1 MTILRR
7 NNAGESLHETEL
19 VRHFWEMHRETHP
32 QICPPPLPVGRAP
45 TPPPQP
51 TCSSL
56 TAGNRLNRD
65 QSKPVVVDSHVE
77 RVSELLFRSPPC
89 SSAVPVFRLLVLQQW
104 DKCKHW
110 SHSHMDTQTEGGL
123 MRDGSLAKHTH
134 THTPGGICLPTEL
147 QVADVTKA
155 LSSSHDLLTYSASI
169 IN

>member
-7 NNAGESLHETEL
+7 NNAGESLHEEEL

-45 TPPPQP
+45 TPAPQP

-110 SHSHMDTQTEGGL
+110 SHSHADRGRLDAWWFTGQ
-123 MRDGSLAKHTH
+123 TH